1 MATRTLHESVIVGV
15 KRFISQQLLLEL
27 NIKKDQ
33 QRQWVEQRSSKPLD
47 EMDAEDWLAMLDTLK
62 KEAK

>member
-1 MATRTLHESVIVGV
+1 MAARTLHESVIVGV

-27 NIKKDQ
+27 KIKKDQ
-33 QRQWVEQRSSKPLD
+33 QRQWVEQRASKPLD

-62 KEAK
+62 REAG

>member
-1 MATRTLHESVIVGV
+1 MATKTLHESVIIGV
-15 KRFISQQLLLEL
+15 KRFISQQLLEL
-27 NIKKDQ
+27 KIKKDQ
-33 QRQWVEQRSSKPLD
+33 QRQWVEQRAPKPLD